1 MLTQYVS
8 QIEIRIYQ
16 PFFLGDIPVYGD
28 SRLHLGK
35 PLLVDM
41 REVVLV
47 DAYGRH
53 AFPPK
58 EEILLDERAEFLVV
72 CAEAERQHPSLDV
85 AFDFFVQLPEL
96 LRVVVARGNVPVEV
110 VLVEY
115 VDDVVVGQE
124 SDFLGV
130 ESADEF
136 RGQVI
141 IERACL
147 SYGQDELYE

>member
-1 MLTQYVS
+1 M
-8 QIEIRIYQ
+8 
-16 PFFLGDIPVYGD
+16 
-28 SRLHLGK
+28 
-35 PLLVDM
+35 
-41 REVVLV
+41 
-47 DAYGRH
+47 
-53 AFPPK
+53 K
-58 EEILLDERAEFLVV
+58 ERSSLVV

-85 AFDFFVQLPEL
+85 ASDFFVQLPEL